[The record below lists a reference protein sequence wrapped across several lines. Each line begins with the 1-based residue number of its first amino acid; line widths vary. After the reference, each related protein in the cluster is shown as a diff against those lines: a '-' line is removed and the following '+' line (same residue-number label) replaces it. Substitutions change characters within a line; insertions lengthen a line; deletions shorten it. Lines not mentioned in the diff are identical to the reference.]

1 LTDAA
6 WESQTVD
13 VLVVVVVFILL
24 PVRIGIK
31 AVGTGG
37 FMVFWTSGWGWIEE
51 SRMDEAETKGQ
62 MECLGSMVVSVDRAE
77 WVSMEDWQDEMTLGM
92 AELEVTTE
100 VLVETDDRTKCPAPW
115 MEFDSSF
122 YSSYKVQTGSAP
134 TEVETEGVTCS
145 GSARSQLAWAH
156 TTEEKTAGLGTL
168 AELDHKVQ
176 IGCVPA

>member
-1 LTDAA
+1 MAKNLIRKSNSANQGRSFASVQMFHTHAP
-6 WESQTVD
+6 
-13 VLVVVVVFILL
+13 L
-24 PVRIGIK
+24 PRGHFVQRLHGMSLSSYR
-31 AVGTGG
+31 
-37 FMVFWTSGWGWIEE
+37 FP
-51 SRMDEAETKGQ
+51 EAGYSNEI
-62 MECLGSMVVSVDRAE
+62 
-77 WVSMEDWQDEMTLGM
+77 
-92 AELEVTTE
+92 E
-100 VLVETDDRTKCPAPW
+100 VLVETDDRTKCPASW